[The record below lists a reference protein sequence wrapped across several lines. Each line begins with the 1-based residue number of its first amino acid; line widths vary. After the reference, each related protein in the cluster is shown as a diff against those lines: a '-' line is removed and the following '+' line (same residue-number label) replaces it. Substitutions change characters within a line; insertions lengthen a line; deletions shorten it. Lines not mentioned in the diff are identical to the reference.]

1 MVADCF
7 GRVPGDERGP
17 VGKLARMIVREL
29 LRRAS
34 IASVLVLL
42 PLAACSGD
50 APEPREC
57 TDPVPL
63 ETVSVRDFAFDPD
76 CLSAPAGASF
86 RVENV
91 GDAPHTFTVEGTD
104 VDLDVSAGSSAE
116 SSLSGV
122 EPGRYAVVC
131 RLHPQMEATL
141 TVEAQ

>member
-1 MVADCF
+1 MKATNLF
-7 GRVPGDERGP
+7 RH
-17 VGKLARMIVREL
+17 
-29 LRRAS
+29 AS
-34 IASVLVLL
+34 IASLLALTPLV
-42 PLAACSGD
+42 ACSGD
-50 APEPREC
+50 APEPRAC

-63 ETVSVRDFAFDPD
+63 ETVVVEDFAFDPD

-86 RVENV
+86 RIENV

-104 VDLDVSAGSSAE
+104 VDLDVSAGSSAD

-141 TVEAQ
+141 TVQAQ